1 MLYYLLLVINSIM
14 GWKQPHMAPKDKILF
29 YKYLDKASVY
39 FEYGSGGSTYV
50 ASLKPNLKQIYSV
63 ESDLKFLNTLNKL
76 IEDGTK
82 DMSVTPTLSW
92 LYIELGTKYGDW
104 GQPHKNCPEHQKIS
118 YSSQLGNLKK
128 TEREKID
135 LILID
140 GRFRAASCLKC
151 FQYIKDDCVIMF
163 DDFLN
168 RTQCYGVVLDYY
180 DIIEKTEDNRL
191 VVLKKK
197 PNIQKIPLEI
207 IKKYELEKS

>member
-1 MLYYLLLVINSIM
+1 M
-14 GWKQPHMAPKDKILF
+14 GWKQPHMAPKDKLLF
-29 YKYLDKASVY
+29 LKYLKNASVY

-50 ASLKPNLKQIYSV
+50 ASISPNLKQIYSV
-63 ESDLKFLNTLNKL
+63 ESDLKFLNKLNKF
-76 IEDGTK
+76 IEDATK
-82 DMSVTPTLSW
+82 NLEEHPTLSW

-104 GQPHKNCPEHQKIS
+104 GQPHKNCPEHSKKS

-128 TEREKID
+128 PEREKID

-151 FQYIKDDCVIMF
+151 FKYIKDDCVVIF

-168 RTQCYGVVLDYY
+168 RTHCYGVVLEYY

-197 PNIQKIPLEI
+197 PNIQSIPI
-207 IKKYELEKS
+207 DVIQKYELEKS

>member
-1 MLYYLLLVINSIM
+1 M
-14 GWKQPHMAPKDKILF
+14 GWKQPHMEPKDKLLF
-29 YKYLDKASVY
+29 LKYLKNASVY

-50 ASLKPNLKQIYSV
+50 ASISPNLKQIYSV

-76 IEDGTK
+76 IEDATK
-82 DMSVTPTLSW
+82 KLSEHPTLSW

-104 GQPHKNCPEHQKIS
+104 GQPHKNCPEHIKKS

-128 TEREKID
+128 PEREKID

-151 FQYIKDDCVIMF
+151 FKYIKDDCVIIF

-168 RTQCYGVVLDYY
+168 RTHCYGVVLEYY

-197 PNIQKIPLEI
+197 TDIQSIPIEVI
-207 IKKYELEKS
+207 QKYELEKS